1 MKVWPVYI
9 FQNGNS
15 KEIKPINPRE
25 NQPWIFIENT
35 DAEVLTPILWS
46 PDAKMQ
52 LIGEDPDALKNL
64 RQKENRVTKDEIV
77 G

>member
-1 MKVWPVYI
+1 M
-9 FQNGNS
+9 
-15 KEIKPINPRE
+15 
-25 NQPWIFIENT
+25 ENT

-52 LIGEDPDALKNL
+52 LIGKDPDALKNL